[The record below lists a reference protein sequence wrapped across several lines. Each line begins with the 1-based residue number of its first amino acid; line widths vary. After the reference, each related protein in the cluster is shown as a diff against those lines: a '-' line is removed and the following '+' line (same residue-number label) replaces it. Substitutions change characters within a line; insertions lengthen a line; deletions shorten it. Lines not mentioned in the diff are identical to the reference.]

1 MLGPAYNIGIDQEV
15 QEKVHGRA
23 FVDALN
29 SNDKRFISTL
39 MKSVEFT
46 GSKGYGV

>member
-1 MLGPAYNIGIDQEV
+1 MLAHEYKISIDQEL
-15 QEKVHGRA
+15 QEQGHGRE
-23 FVDALN
+23 FVGALN

-39 MKSVEFT
+39 MKSIEFT